1 MNLFSKLFSSNKKKS
16 EKDAEES
23 FAQSKYMPHEEL
35 PVDEQFMLNFREKGG
50 KFLYCD
56 SLIEAKEIFDNI
68 LLENDWYETD
78 VCCFEPQLENSF
90 NSFNLNYTK
99 SASKSSF
106 YFCSCEYLIGNNGGI
121 LVSSNQLKEKKL
133 NELPDNIVVISY
145 TSQLIR
151 DISEGL
157 KGIKNKPGKGIPT
170 NITTIQL
177 FETQKEN
184 NFLTYGSSAKNL
196 YLLLVED
203 L

>member
-16 EKDAEES
+16 EKDTEETL
-23 FAQSKYMPHEEL
+23 AQSKYMPHEEL
-35 PVDEQFMLNFREKGG
+35 PVDEQFMLNFRENGG

-56 SLIEAKEIFDNI
+56 SLNEAFESFDNI
-68 LLENDWYETD
+68 LLENNWYETN
-78 VCCFEPQLENSF
+78 VCCYEPQLENDF
-90 NSFNLNYTK
+90 ATFNLNYIK
-99 SASKSSF
+99 NVSEASF
-106 YFCSCEYLIGNNGGI
+106 YFCSCEYLIGNSGGI

-133 NELPDNIVVISY
+133 SELPDNIVVVSY

-157 KGIKNKPGKGIPT
+157 KGIKNKPGKSIPT
-170 NITTIQL
+170 NITTIRL
-177 FETQKEN
+177 FENQKEK

>member
-1 MNLFSKLFSSNKKKS
+1 MNLFSKLFSYKKKKS
-16 EKDAEES
+16 EKDVEES
-23 FAQSKYMPHEEL
+23 FAQSKYMPNEEL

-56 SLIEAKEIFDNI
+56 SMSDALERFDDI
-68 LLENDWYETD
+68 LLENNWYESD
-78 VCCFEPQLENSF
+78 VCCFEPELENTF
-90 NSFNLNYTK
+90 NTFNLNYN
-99 SASKSSF
+99 KSSIQSKF
-106 YFCSCEYLIGNNGGI
+106 YFCSCEYLIGNSGGI

-133 NELPDNIVVISY
+133 NELPDNFVIISY

-157 KGIKNKPGKGIPT
+157 KGIKNKPGQGIPT

-177 FETQKEN
+177 FEAQKEN

>member
-1 MNLFSKLFSSNKKKS
+1 MNLFSKLFSSKKKKS
-16 EKDAEES
+16 EKDAEET
-23 FAQSKYMPHEEL
+23 FAQSKYMPKEEI

-56 SLIEAKEIFDNI
+56 SLNEAFEIFDNI
-68 LLENDWYETD
+68 LLENNWYETD
-78 VCCFEPQLENSF
+78 VSCFEPKLQNKF
-90 NSFNLNYTK
+90 NSFNLNYVN
-99 SASKSSF
+99 SENSSF
-106 YFCSCEYLIGNNGGI
+106 YFCSCEYLISNSGSI

-133 NELPDNIVVISY
+133 NELPDNIIVVSY

-157 KGIKNKPGKGIPT
+157 KGIKNKPGKGFPT

>member
-16 EKDAEES
+16 NKDKEEE
-23 FAQSKYMPHEEL
+23 FAPSKYMPVEEI
-35 PVDEQFMLNFREKGG
+35 PVDEQFMLNFRKKGG
-50 KFLYCD
+50 KFLYCE
-56 SLIEAKEIFDNI
+56 SKEEAHEIFDNI
-68 LLENDWYETD
+68 LLENDWYESN
-78 VCCFEPQLENSF
+78 VCCFEPKLENEF
-90 NSFNLNYTK
+90 NNFNLNYIK
-99 SASKSSF
+99 NGEASF
-106 YFCSCEYLIGNNGGI
+106 YFSTCEYLIGNNGGI

-133 NELPDNIVVISY
+133 NELPDNIVVLSY
-145 TSQLIR
+145 TSQLIS

-177 FETQKEN
+177 FDKEKEN
-184 NFLTYGSSAKNL
+184 DFLSYGSSAKNL

>member
-16 EKDAEES
+16 TKDKEEE
-23 FAQSKYMPHEEL
+23 FAQSKYMPQEEI
-35 PVDEQFMLNFREKGG
+35 PVDEQFMLNFRKNGG
-50 KFLYCD
+50 KFLYCE
-56 SLIEAKEIFDNI
+56 SKEEAYETFDNI
-68 LLENDWYETD
+68 LLENDWYESN
-78 VCCFEPQLENSF
+78 VCCFEPKLEDEFDN
-90 NSFNLNYTK
+90 FNLNYVK
-99 SASKSSF
+99 KGDVSF

-133 NELPDNIVVISY
+133 NELPENIVVVSY
-145 TSQLIR
+145 TSQLIS

-157 KGIKNKPGKGIPT
+157 KGIKNRPGKGIPT

-177 FETQKEN
+177 FDSQKEN
-184 NFLTYGSSAKNL
+184 DFLSYGSNAKNL

>member
-1 MNLFSKLFSSNKKKS
+1 MNLFSKLFSSKKKKS
-16 EKDAEES
+16 EKDVEET
-23 FAQSKYMPHEEL
+23 FAQNKYMPDEEL

-56 SLIEAKEIFDNI
+56 SLSDALESFDNI
-68 LLENDWYETD
+68 LLENDWYESN
-78 VCCFEPQLENSF
+78 VCCFEPELENTFST
-90 NSFNLNYTK
+90 FNLKYTK
-99 SASKSSF
+99 SPQSKF
-106 YFCSCEYLIGNNGGI
+106 YLSSCEYLISNSGGI

-133 NELPDNIVVISY
+133 NELPDNFVIISY

-157 KGIKNKPGKGIPT
+157 KGIKNKPGKGLPT